1 MYSDSLNLI
10 EEFVDDSSTSHSDG
24 FMIERRASCLSRVQS
39 LTGFVCSDTND
50 NGRCG
55 ALMEIEKKLV
65 QYVPGSHSIDTAD
78 TGTDTAATDSSTAME
93 NIDYYSIPMPTSSA
107 SSTTT
112 NKVMTRRGSL
122 GISMEDIIEL
132 TGESQGYASAAGY
145 GHGPTKSKAWRRA
158 SLDLIISSDKQI
170 PADAEDLDTSFHN
183 SKSMSRSTHVTK
195 EDTTA
200 WASGALNDGDGS
212 IDFEQPTADL
222 MRSPSS
228 SSESTATSTSQ
239 YERTT
244 ERRRTPPF
252 DPSSPY
258 YSSKFAA
265 SYQEYLKSLIEC
277 MDESQK
283 TRMRVNNIK
292 KLLKKQNP
300 ASNTTIT
307 RTSSTSNTLIRQNTK
322 GVSYSA
328 IKCARRKNRSPKP
341 SMLKTLEENHDDE
354 PIMSTTVVP
363 FEIPESV
370 SISTSSTPMATSSLL
385 NSTTCNMK
393 MPRRISRRRS
403 SVAVQAFKNQFFP
416 DFF

>member
-10 EEFVDDSSTSHSDG
+10 EEFVNDSSTSQSDG
-24 FMIERRASCLSRVQS
+24 VTIERKASRVQG
-39 LTGFVCSDTND
+39 LTGFRSSDTNE
-50 NGRCG
+50 NAPRCG
-55 ALMEIEKKLV
+55 ALMEMEKKL
-65 QYVPGSHSIDTAD
+65 
-78 TGTDTAATDSSTAME
+78 
-93 NIDYYSIPMPTSSA
+93 
-107 SSTTT
+107 
-112 NKVMTRRGSL
+112 VMTRRGSI

-132 TGESQGYASAAGY
+132 TGESQGSASAAGY
-145 GHGPTKSKAWRRA
+145 GHGPTKSKAWRRS

-170 PADAEDLDTSFHN
+170 PDAEDLDTSFHY
-183 SKSMSRSTHVTK
+183 SKSMSMSMHVTK
-195 EDTTA
+195 EDNST
-200 WASGALNDGDGS
+200 
-212 IDFEQPTADL
+212 Q
-222 MRSPSS
+222 
-228 SSESTATSTSQ
+228 STATSTSQ

-370 SISTSSTPMATSSLL
+370 SISTSSTPMATSSSL

-393 MPRRISRRRS
+393 MPRRVSRRRS

>member
-10 EEFVDDSSTSHSDG
+10 EEFVDDSSTSQSDG
-24 FMIERRASCLSRVQS
+24 VTIERKASRVQG
-39 LTGFVCSDTND
+39 LTGFRSSDTNE
-50 NGRCG
+50 NAPWCG
-55 ALMEIEKKLV
+55 ALMEMEKKL
-65 QYVPGSHSIDTAD
+65 
-78 TGTDTAATDSSTAME
+78 
-93 NIDYYSIPMPTSSA
+93 
-107 SSTTT
+107 
-112 NKVMTRRGSL
+112 VMTRRGSL

-132 TGESQGYASAAGY
+132 TGESQGSASAAGY
-145 GHGPTKSKAWRRA
+145 GHGPTKSKAWRRS

-170 PADAEDLDTSFHN
+170 PDAEDLDTSFHN

-370 SISTSSTPMATSSLL
+370 SISTSSTPMATSSSL

>member
-10 EEFVDDSSTSHSDG
+10 EEFVDDSSTSQSDG
-24 FMIERRASCLSRVQS
+24 VTIERKASRVQG
-39 LTGFVCSDTND
+39 LTGFRSSDTNE
-50 NGRCG
+50 NAPWCG
-55 ALMEIEKKLV
+55 ALMEMEKKL
-65 QYVPGSHSIDTAD
+65 
-78 TGTDTAATDSSTAME
+78 
-93 NIDYYSIPMPTSSA
+93 
-107 SSTTT
+107 
-112 NKVMTRRGSL
+112 VMTRRGSL

-145 GHGPTKSKAWRRA
+145 GHGPTKSKAWRRS

-170 PADAEDLDTSFHN
+170 PDAEDLDTSFHY
-183 SKSMSRSTHVTK
+183 SKSMSMSMHVTK
-195 EDTTA
+195 EDNST
-200 WASGALNDGDGS
+200 
-212 IDFEQPTADL
+212 Q
-222 MRSPSS
+222 
-228 SSESTATSTSQ
+228 STATSTSQ

-300 ASNTTIT
+300 ASNTT
-307 RTSSTSNTLIRQNTK
+307 STSTTTNTTLIRQNTK

-341 SMLKTLEENHDDE
+341 SMYKTLEENHDDE

-370 SISTSSTPMATSSLL
+370 SISTSSTPMATSSSL

-393 MPRRISRRRS
+393 MPRRVSRRRS

>member
-10 EEFVDDSSTSHSDG
+10 EEFVDDSSTSQSDG
-24 FMIERRASCLSRVQS
+24 VTIERKASRVQG
-39 LTGFVCSDTND
+39 LTGFRSSDTNEIAP
-50 NGRCG
+50 RCG
-55 ALMEIEKKLV
+55 ALMEMEKKL
-65 QYVPGSHSIDTAD
+65 
-78 TGTDTAATDSSTAME
+78 
-93 NIDYYSIPMPTSSA
+93 
-107 SSTTT
+107 
-112 NKVMTRRGSL
+112 VMTRRGSI

-132 TGESQGYASAAGY
+132 TGESQGSASAAGY
-145 GHGPTKSKAWRRA
+145 GHGPTKSKAWRRS

-170 PADAEDLDTSFHN
+170 PDAEDLDTSFHY
-183 SKSMSRSTHVTK
+183 SKSMSMSMHVTK
-195 EDTTA
+195 EDNST
-200 WASGALNDGDGS
+200 
-212 IDFEQPTADL
+212 Q
-222 MRSPSS
+222 
-228 SSESTATSTSQ
+228 STATSTSQ